1 VDRYRQ
7 VPATSKHAEIE
18 ALTEEIIDG
27 AESPYEKAVAIQ
39 EFFRTDDR
47 FEYTTSV
54 PSPDTDDAVWD
65 FLHDGHGYCVQFATA
80 MVVMARIARI
90 PSRTAAGFLPGTPSE
105 EAGEP
110 GGVIR
115 SHDARPWPQLY
126 LGAAGW
132 ARFEPTPAARTGALP
147 ESAQGLAA

>member
-1 VDRYRQ
+1 
-7 VPATSKHAEIE
+7 EIE

-54 PSPDTDDAVWD
+54 PSPDTDDAVRD
-65 FLHDGHGYCVQFATA
+65 FLDDRHGHCRQFGTA
-80 MVVMARIARI
+80 VVVVARIAGI
-90 PSRTAAGFLPGTPSE
+90 PARMAVGFLPGTPSE

-115 SHDARPWPQLY
+115 SHDAHPWPQLY

-132 ARFEPTPAARTGALP
+132 ARFEPTPAARTGSLP
-147 ESAQGLAA
+147 ESAQG